1 MPKENNSKR
10 NSSNL
15 LNLDNEDF
23 MLWHEHHITQ
33 LVVQFYKEKLEEV
46 FAELKEAAE
55 NSEILSDIQQT
66 KKHEEIRFYED
77 FIDLDY
83 DAIVSHYEEDIDEDD
98 TASVGSGIS

>member
-1 MPKENNSKR
+1 
-10 NSSNL
+10 
-15 LNLDNEDF
+15 